1 VDHTDPKENA
11 PGGFTL
17 PALFSSGG
25 ELFLALLHGYR
36 ELDGA
41 ELKIDLKRVGGTRVQ
56 VGGDEVKLPVVT
68 NKVEGNVGNIRSADF
83 VFVGSSPRPGFR
95 VNPS

>member
-1 VDHTDPKENA
+1 M
-11 PGGFTL
+11 
-17 PALFSSGG
+17 
-25 ELFLALLHGYR
+25 FLALFHGYR
-36 ELDGA
+36 ELEGA
-41 ELKIDLKRVGGTRVQ
+41 ELEIDLERVGVTRLQ
-56 VGGDEVKLPVVT
+56 VGGDQVKLPVVT